1 LSDHSVSKYNGAHAN
16 SYPNKSCFPGSF
28 SALFCT
34 STGVYYCLP
43 FFARHETQNCGTSL
57 GFFGRSVVKLACHA
71 KIAILEDHRGQEF
84 RGTPCYG
91 LYVANHQSYVDIP
104 LMVTLFQAPPIMKK
118 EVLYI
123 PIFGWMAWISGAL
136 PVSRGKTSSRR
147 KVFEKAKKRIMKE
160 RIGLQVYPEGTRSK
174 DALPKAYSEIKRTL
188 LVFAF
193 NEQIPVVPV
202 SIYGTR
208 GVLSSKGFINSGRNI
223 GMIVHQEIYPEKFP
237 SADEFAEACWNK
249 VREGHDRMKSQLGPL
264 NESLSLA

>member
-1 LSDHSVSKYNGAHAN
+1 MDPMRILIQIKAVFLGIFLLFFVLVPACIIA
-16 SYPNKSCFPGSF
+16 FPF
-28 SALFCT
+28 ALAT
-34 STGVYYCLP
+34 RLKIVGPVW
-43 FFARHETQNCGTSL
+43 A
-57 GFFGRSVVKLACHA
+57 FFGRGVVKYACHA
-71 KIAILEDHRGQEF
+71 KIAILEDHRGPQF

-118 EVLYI
+118 EVLNI

-147 KVFEKAKKRIMKE
+147 KVFDKAKKRIMKE

-174 DALPKAYSEIKRTL
+174 DALPKPYSEIKRTL

-193 NEQIPVVPV
+193 NEKIPVVPV

-208 GVLSSKGFINSGRNI
+208 GVLSPKGMINPGRSV
-223 GMIVHQEIYPEKFP
+223 GMIVHQEIYPEKFQSP
-237 SADEFAEACWNK
+237 EAFAEACWNK
-249 VREGHDRMKSQLGPL
+249 VIEGHDRMKAQLGPL
-264 NESLSLA
+264 NESLSLV